1 MSIFTS
7 CYFFLTFLHTLLTP
21 SGLDYLMRSC
31 ESMLWKRL
39 YLTTALSYLN
49 EKFGHFLSRDLGVNL
64 LAKAF
69 SGLLDGLLQLEVL

>member
-7 CYFFLTFLHTLLTP
+7 CYFFLTFLHTPLTP